1 MTIKLD
7 DYHAQLDALDPRVR
21 GTLEAS
27 FAEAARVMSPQGL
40 HNWLEG
46 AKGLS
51 QLGRGNE
58 LVITYIQSMPAVV
71 KQVGEDVLKDCI
83 VGAMKLASMVSGEV
97 IQLMFDTLPTA
108 AHRLGDAELLR
119 GYLGLIHQLSAK
131 VPRGLRPM
139 LSHLDE
145 LFGKLTLGG
154 LRRWALWGAQAHLRD
169 FPAQI
174 AYFDLKSADSQAML
188 QKERRGTLFIDNQRK
203 LNFYLRAFW
212 GRDFF
217 MRPTSGDYET
227 REGYR
232 PFIESRVIHLPD
244 AFDDFAAQGS
254 ANAAGG
260 PSRLPASQDTR
271 TSLCVAESAGAAAGT
286 TGKDLYRATAAHAAA
301 HLVYTKK
308 PLSMEQLN
316 PAQMFVIG
324 LFEDAR
330 VEALAIRE
338 FPGMKQMWSA
348 FHAKVREVSC
358 STVPVVSL
366 LERLAY
372 ALLDEGYHDDDGLIQ
387 EMSAMFRS
395 EFAKRPGDNQ
405 SSWDL
410 GVTLYNK
417 LGERGG
423 IPSLR
428 VLESMAIP
436 YRDDNRYCWASDEIA
451 WHEAEYLPAPKQ
463 VRKYVTAM
471 EMVNELDCE
480 LAGDDAQEIWVLDTP
495 FYLDQEGVTINELEG
510 KEPVSEPYHY
520 QEWDYGVQLHRPNWV
535 TVLEKRQQQGDPAD
549 IDRILAENKPVAA
562 RLRHIIDAM
571 QPEGVQRFRRQED
584 GEEIDLNAAIR
595 AMIDIRM
602 GQTPDPRINIRIVR
616 KVRDLAVLVLLDLS
630 ESTNEKLGGSEKP
643 VIQLA
648 REATA
653 LLSWAIDRVGDP
665 FAIHGFAS
673 DSRHDVEY
681 FRFKDFKDSYS
692 DGVKAKLA
700 GMQGGLSTRMG
711 GALRHA
717 ASFLLKQPEQKK
729 LILLVTDGEPADI
742 DVRDPQYLRHDTKKA
757 VEELATRGVRTF
769 CLTLDPKA
777 DEYVARIFGAKG
789 YMVVDHVN
797 RLPERLPM
805 LYAGLT
811 R

>member
-1 MTIKLD
+1 MTINLD
-7 DYHAQLDALDPRVR
+7 DYKEQLEALDPHVR
-21 GTLEAS
+21 ATLEAS
-27 FAEAARVMSPQGL
+27 FAEAARVMTPQGL
-40 HNWLEG
+40 RNWLEG

-58 LVITYIQSMPAVV
+58 LVITYIQSMPAVA
-71 KQVGEDVLKDCI
+71 KEAGEEVIKDAI
-83 VGAMKLASMVSGEV
+83 LAAMKLSSMVSGEV

-119 GYLGLIHQLSAK
+119 GYLGLIHQLSSK

-145 LFGKLTLGG
+145 LLAKLTLGG

-169 FPAQI
+169 FAAQL

-212 GRDFF
+212 ARDFF

-227 REGYR
+227 REGYK
-232 PFIESRVIHLPD
+232 PFIEARVIHMPD
-244 AFDDFAAQGS
+244 AFDDFAG
-254 ANAAGG
+254 
-260 PSRLPASQDTR
+260 LP
-271 TSLCVAESAGAAAGT
+271 
-286 TGKDLYRATAAHAAA
+286 GKDLYRATAAHAAA

-308 PLSMEQLN
+308 PMSMEQLN

-330 VEALAIRE
+330 VEALAVRE

-348 FHAKVREVSC
+348 IHARVCEVSC
-358 STVPVVSL
+358 PTSLVVSL

-372 ALLDEGYHDDDGLIQ
+372 ALLDENYHDDDGLIR
-387 EMSAMFRS
+387 EMATAFRD
-395 EFAKRPGDNQ
+395 EFARRSDDNQ
-405 SSWDL
+405 LSWDL

-451 WHEAEYLPAPKQ
+451 WHEAEYVPAPKQ
-463 VRKYVTAM
+463 VRKYVSAL
-471 EMVNELDCE
+471 EMAHEVDCE
-480 LAGDDAQEIWVLDTP
+480 LAGDDAQEIWVINTP
-495 FYLDQEGVTINELEG
+495 FYLDQEGRTINELEG

-520 QEWDYGVQLHRPNWV
+520 QEWDYNVQLHRPSWT
-535 TVLEKRQQQGDPAD
+535 TVLEKRQKKGDPQE
-549 IDRILAENKPVAA
+549 IDRILIENRPVAS

-602 GQTPDPRINIRIVR
+602 GEMPDQRINIRIER
-616 KVRDLAVLVLLDLS
+616 KVRDLALVVLLDLS
-630 ESTNEKLGGSEKP
+630 ESTNEKLGDSGKT

-648 REATA
+648 REATS

-673 DSRHDVEY
+673 DGRHDVEY
-681 FRFKDFKDSYS
+681 YRFKDFDAGY
-692 DGVKAKLA
+692 DDEAKAKLA

-711 GALRHA
+711 AALRHA
-717 ASFLLKQPEQKK
+717 ASFLFRQREQKK

-757 VEELATRGVRTF
+757 VEELAARGVRTF
-769 CLTLDPKA
+769 CLTLDPHA
-777 DEYVARIFGAKG
+777 DDYVSRIFGPKG
-789 YMVVDHVN
+789 YMVVDRVD

>member
-7 DYHAQLDALDPRVR
+7 DYHAQLDALDPRVS

-108 AHRLGDAELLR
+108 AIRLGDAELLR

-139 LSHLDE
+139 LSHIDE
-145 LFGKLTLGG
+145 LFSKLTLGG

-169 FPAQI
+169 FAAQME
-174 AYFDLKSADSQAML
+174 YFDLKSADSQAML

-232 PFIESRVIHLPD
+232 AFIESRVIHLPD
-244 AFDDFAAQGS
+244 AFDDFAG
-254 ANAAGG
+254 
-260 PSRLPASQDTR
+260 LP
-271 TSLCVAESAGAAAGT
+271 
-286 TGKDLYRATAAHAAA
+286 GKDLYRATAAHAAA

-358 STVPVVSL
+358 STEPVVSL

-372 ALLDEGYHDDDGLIQ
+372 ALLDDGYHDDDGLIQ
-387 EMSAMFRS
+387 EMAGTFRG
-395 EFAKRPGDNQ
+395 EFARRPEDNQ
-405 SSWDL
+405 LSWDL
-410 GVTLYNK
+410 GITLYNK

-423 IPSLR
+423 ISSLR

-451 WHEAEYLPAPKQ
+451 WHAAEYIPAPKQ
-463 VRKYVTAM
+463 VRKYVTPM

-495 FYLDQEGVTINELEG
+495 FYLDQEGCTINSLEG

-520 QEWDYGVQLHRPNWV
+520 QEWDYSVQLHRPNWV
-535 TVLEKRQQQGDPAD
+535 TVLEKRQKKGDPQE
-549 IDRILAENKPVAA
+549 IDKILTENKPVAA

-595 AMIDIRM
+595 AIIDIHM
-602 GQTPDPRINIRIVR
+602 GQTPDPRINIRVVK

-643 VIQLA
+643 VLQLA
-648 REATA
+648 REATV

-673 DSRHDVEY
+673 DGRHDVEY
-681 FRFKDFKDSYS
+681 YRFKDFKDSYS
-692 DGVKAKLA
+692 DDVKAKLA

-711 GALRHA
+711 AALRHA

-769 CLTLDPKA
+769 CLTLDPRA
-777 DEYVARIFGAKG
+777 DDYVSRIFGTKG

>member
-1 MTIKLD
+1 MTINLD
-7 DYHAQLDALDPRVR
+7 DYKEHLEALDPHVR
-21 GTLEAS
+21 TTLEAS
-27 FAEAARVMSPQGL
+27 FQEAARVMSPQGL

-51 QLGRGNE
+51 QLGRGTE
-58 LVITYIQSMPAVV
+58 LVITYIQSMPAVA
-71 KQVGEDVLKDCI
+71 KEAGEEVIKDAI
-83 VGAMKLASMVSGEV
+83 IAAMKLSSMVSGEV
-97 IQLMFDTLPTA
+97 IQLMFDALPTA

-119 GYLGLIHQLSAK
+119 GYLGLIHQLSSK

-145 LFGKLTLGG
+145 LLAKLTLGG
-154 LRRWALWGAQAHLRD
+154 LRRWALWGAQAHQRD
-169 FPAQI
+169 FAAQM
-174 AYFDLKSADSQAML
+174 AYFDLKSADSLAML

-212 GRDFF
+212 ARDFF

-227 REGYR
+227 REGYK
-232 PFIESRVIHLPD
+232 PFIETRVIHMPD
-244 AFDDFAAQGS
+244 AFDDFAG
-254 ANAAGG
+254 
-260 PSRLPASQDTR
+260 LP
-271 TSLCVAESAGAAAGT
+271 
-286 TGKDLYRATAAHAAA
+286 GKDLYRATAAHAAA

-308 PLSMEQLN
+308 PMSMEQLN
-316 PAQMFVIG
+316 PAQMFIIG

-330 VEALAIRE
+330 VEGLAVRE

-348 FHAKVREVSC
+348 IHAKVREVSC
-358 STVPVVSL
+358 PTSPIVSL

-372 ALLDEGYHDDDGLIQ
+372 ALLDDDYHDDDGLIQ
-387 EMSAMFRS
+387 EMATAFRE
-395 EFAKRPGDNQ
+395 EFAKRPEDNQ
-405 SSWDL
+405 LSWDL

-417 LGERGG
+417 LGERAG

-451 WHEAEYLPAPKQ
+451 WHEAEYVPAPKQ
-463 VRKYVTAM
+463 VRKYVSAL
-471 EMVNELDCE
+471 EMAHEVDCE
-480 LAGDDAQEIWVLDTP
+480 LAGDDAQEIWVINTP
-495 FYLDQEGVTINELEG
+495 FYLDQEGCTINELEG

-520 QEWDYGVQLHRPNWV
+520 QEWDYNVQLHRPSWA
-535 TVLEKRQQQGDPAD
+535 TVLEKRQKKGDPKE
-549 IDRILAENKPVAA
+549 IDRILIENRPVAA

-602 GQTPDPRINIRIVR
+602 GEMPDQRINIRIER
-616 KVRDLAVLVLLDLS
+616 KVRDLALVVLLDLS
-630 ESTNEKLGGSEKP
+630 ESTNEKLGDSEKT

-648 REATA
+648 REATS

-673 DSRHDVEY
+673 DGRHDVEY
-681 FRFKDFKDSYS
+681 YRFKDFDDSY
-692 DGVKAKLA
+692 DDEAKAKLA

-711 GALRHA
+711 AALRHA
-717 ASFLLKQPEQKK
+717 ASFLFRQREQKK

-769 CLTLDPKA
+769 CLTLDPNA
-777 DEYVARIFGAKG
+777 DDYVSRIFGPKG
-789 YMVVDHVN
+789 YMVVDRVD

>member
-1 MTIKLD
+1 MSIQLD
-7 DYHAQLDALDPRVR
+7 DYRE
-21 GTLEAS
+21 TLERIDAHVHDTLAAS
-27 FAEAARVMSPQGL
+27 FAEAARVMSPAGL

-46 AKGLS
+46 ARGLS
-51 QLGRGNE
+51 ELGRGRD
-58 LVITYIQSMPAVV
+58 LVVTYIQEMPAVV
-71 KQVGEDVLKDCI
+71 KEVGEDVIKDC
-83 VGAMKLASMVSGEV
+83 VTAAMKLASMVSGEV
-97 IQLMFDTLPTA
+97 IQLLFDTLPA
-108 AHRLGDAELLR
+108 AAGRLGDAELLR

-139 LSHLDE
+139 LSHVDE
-145 LFGKLTLGG
+145 LFAKLTLGG

-188 QKERRGTLFIDNQRK
+188 QKERRGVLFIDHQRK

-244 AFDDFAAQGS
+244 AYDDY
-254 ANAAGG
+254 AG
-260 PSRLPASQDTR
+260 LPGR
-271 TSLCVAESAGAAAGT
+271 E
-286 TGKDLYRATAAHAAA
+286 LYRAAAAHAAA
-301 HLVYTKK
+301 HLVYTTH
-308 PLSMEQLN
+308 PLSMEQLS
-316 PAQMFVIG
+316 PAQMFLIG
-324 LFEDAR
+324 VFEDAR
-330 VEALAIRE
+330 IEGLALRD
-338 FPGMKQMWSA
+338 FPGMKALWAQ

-358 STVPVVSL
+358 PTDPVVSL

-372 ALLDEGYHDDDGLIQ
+372 ALLDERYVDDDALIR
-387 EMSAMFRS
+387 EMTGAFRE
-395 EFAKRPGDNQ
+395 EFARRADDNGL
-405 SSWDL
+405 SWDL
-410 GVTLYNK
+410 GVTLHNR
-417 LGERGG
+417 LGERGA

-428 VLESMAIP
+428 VLESMGIP

-451 WHEAEYLPAPKQ
+451 WAAAEYVPAPKQ

-471 EMVNELDCE
+471 EMANEVDCE

-495 FYLDQEGVTINELEG
+495 FYLDQEGRTINEMEG
-510 KEPVSEPYHY
+510 KEPVSEPHHY
-520 QEWDYGVQLHRPNWV
+520 AEWDYTVQLHRPNWA
-535 TVLEKRQQQGDPAD
+535 TVLEKRQKRGDPGE
-549 IDRILAENKPVAA
+549 IDRILTAHRPIAS

-602 GQTPDPRINIRIVR
+602 GQTPDPRINIRIER

-630 ESTNEKLGGSEKP
+630 ESTNEKLGDSDRP

-648 REATA
+648 REATS

-673 DSRHDVEY
+673 DGRHDVQY
-681 FRFKDFKDSYS
+681 YRFKDFGDRYG
-692 DGVKAKLA
+692 DEAKARLA
-700 GMQGGLSTRMG
+700 GMRGGLSTRMG
-711 GALRHA
+711 AALRHA
-717 ASFLLKQPEQKK
+717 ASFLLRQPEQKK
-729 LILLVTDGEPADI
+729 LILLVSDGEPADI

-769 CLTLDPKA
+769 CLTLDPRA
-777 DEYVARIFGAKG
+777 DDYVSRIFGPKG
-789 YMVVDHVN
+789 YMVVDHVQ
-797 RLPERLPM
+797 RLPERLPL

>member
-1 MTIKLD
+1 MSVDLKE
-7 DYHAQLDALDPRVR
+7 YHAQLDELAPRVR

-27 FAEAARVMSPQGL
+27 FTEAARVMSPQGL

-58 LVITYIQSMPAVV
+58 LVITYIQAMPAVA
-71 KQVGEDVLKDCI
+71 KEVGEEIIKDCI
-83 VGAMKLASMVSGEV
+83 VESLKLASMVSGEI

-108 AHRLGDAELLR
+108 ANRLGDAELLR
-119 GYLGLIHQLSAK
+119 GYLGLIRQLSAK
-131 VPRGLRPM
+131 APRGLRPM

-145 LFGKLTLGG
+145 LFSKLTLGG
-154 LRRWALWGAQAHLRD
+154 LRRWALWGAQAHQRD
-169 FPAQI
+169 FAAQMV
-174 AYFDLKSADSQAML
+174 YFDLKSADSQAML

-217 MRPTSGDYET
+217 MRPTSGDYES

-244 AFDDFAAQGS
+244 AFDDFAG
-254 ANAAGG
+254 
-260 PSRLPASQDTR
+260 LP
-271 TSLCVAESAGAAAGT
+271 
-286 TGKDLYRATAAHAAA
+286 GKDLYRATAAHAAA

-316 PAQMFVIG
+316 PAQMFIIG

-330 VEALAIRE
+330 VEALAVRE

-348 FHAKVREVSC
+348 IHEKVREVSC
-358 STVPVVSL
+358 PSEPASSL

-372 ALLDEGYHDDDGLIQ
+372 SLLDDSYHDDNGLIQ
-387 EMSAMFRS
+387 EMTAAFRA
-395 EFAKRPGDNQ
+395 EFASRAEDNQ
-405 SSWDL
+405 LSWDL
-410 GVTLYNK
+410 GITLYNK
-417 LGERGG
+417 LGEHGG
-423 IPSLR
+423 VPSLR

-451 WHEAEYLPAPKQ
+451 WQAAEYIPAPKQ
-463 VRKYVTAM
+463 VRKYVSAL
-471 EMVNELDCE
+471 EMANELDCE
-480 LAGDDAQEIWVLDTP
+480 LAGDDAQEIWVLNTP
-495 FYLDQEGVTINELEG
+495 FYLDQEGCTINELEG

-520 QEWDYGVQLHRPNWV
+520 QEWDYAVQLHRPNWV
-535 TVLEKRQQQGDPAD
+535 TVLEKRQKQGDPED
-549 IDRILAENKPVAA
+549 IDRILVEHKPVAA

-584 GEEIDLNAAIR
+584 GDEIDLNAAVR
-595 AMIDIRM
+595 AMIDMRM
-602 GQTPDPRINIRIVR
+602 GQTPDTRINIRIVR
-616 KVRDLAVLVLLDLS
+616 KVRDLSIVVLLDLS
-630 ESTNEKLGGSEKP
+630 ESTNETLGESDKP

-648 REATA
+648 REATS

-673 DSRHDVEY
+673 DGRHDVEY
-681 FRFKDFKDSYS
+681 YRFKDFKDSYG
-692 DGVKAKLA
+692 DEAKAKLA

-757 VEELATRGVRTF
+757 VEELATRGVKTF
-769 CLTLDPKA
+769 CLTLDPHA
-777 DEYVARIFGAKG
+777 DDYVARIFGQKG
-789 YMVVDHVN
+789 YMVVDDVN
-797 RLPERLPM
+797 RLPEKLPM

>member
-1 MTIKLD
+1 MTVDLKE
-7 DYHAQLDALDPRVR
+7 YHEQLDQLNPQVR
-21 GTLEAS
+21 DTLEAS

-58 LVITYIQSMPAVV
+58 LVITYIQSMPAVAKEAGEEVV
-71 KQVGEDVLKDCI
+71 KDSI
-83 VGAMKLASMVSGEV
+83 VAAMKLSSMVSGEV

-108 AHRLGDAELLR
+108 ANRLGDAELLR
-119 GYLGLIHQLSAK
+119 GYLGLIHQLSSK

-145 LFGKLTLGG
+145 LFSKLTLGG
-154 LRRWALWGAQAHLRD
+154 LRRWALWGAQAHMRD
-169 FPAQI
+169 FAAQLD
-174 AYFDLKSADSQAML
+174 YFDLKSADSQALL

-232 PFIESRVIHLPD
+232 PFIETRVIHMPD
-244 AFDDFAAQGS
+244 AYDDF
-254 ANAAGG
+254 GG
-260 PSRLPASQDTR
+260 LP
-271 TSLCVAESAGAAAGT
+271 
-286 TGKDLYRATAAHAAA
+286 GKDLYRATAAHAAA
-301 HLVYTKK
+301 HLVYTRK

-316 PAQMFVIG
+316 PAQMFIIG

-330 VEALAIRE
+330 VEALAIQE

-348 FHAKVREVSC
+348 FHARVREVSC
-358 STVPVVSL
+358 PTDPVVGL

-372 ALLDEGYHDDDGLIQ
+372 ALLDDRYRDDDGLVQ
-387 EMSAMFRS
+387 EMAAAFRA
-395 EFAKRPGDNQ
+395 EFTKRPDDNQ
-405 SSWDL
+405 LSWDL
-410 GVTLYNK
+410 GVTLYNR

-451 WHEAEYLPAPKQ
+451 WHEAEYIPAPKQ

-471 EMVNELDCE
+471 EMANEVDCE
-480 LAGDDAQEIWVLDTP
+480 LAGDDAQEIWVLNTP
-495 FYLDQEGVTINELEG
+495 FYLDQEGVTINSLEG
-510 KEPVSEPYHY
+510 REPVSEPYHY
-520 QEWDYGVQLHRPNWV
+520 QEWDYNVQLHRPSWT
-535 TVLEKRQQQGDPAD
+535 TVLEKRQKQGDPAE
-549 IDRILAENKPVAA
+549 IDRILVENRPVAA

-602 GQTPDPRINIRIVR
+602 GEMPDPRINIRIER
-616 KVRDLAVLVLLDLS
+616 KVRDLALVVLLDLS
-630 ESTNEKLGGSEKP
+630 ESTNEKLGDSEKP

-673 DSRHDVEY
+673 DGRHDVQY
-681 FRFKDFKDSYS
+681 YRFKDFDDDYN
-692 DGVKAKLA
+692 DEVKAKLA

-711 GALRHA
+711 AALRHA
-717 ASFLLKQPEQKK
+717 ASFLFRQREQKK

-757 VEELATRGVRTF
+757 VEELATRGVHTF

-777 DEYVARIFGAKG
+777 DDYVSRIFGQKN
-789 YMVVDHVN
+789 YMVVDHVQ
-797 RLPERLPM
+797 RLPEKLPM

>member
-1 MTIKLD
+1 MSVDLKE
-7 DYHAQLDALDPRVR
+7 YHAQLDALDPHIRA
-21 GTLEAS
+21 TLEAS

-58 LVITYIQSMPAVV
+58 LVITYIQAMPAVA
-71 KQVGEDVLKDCI
+71 KEAGEDVIKDAI
-83 VGAMKLASMVSGEV
+83 VGAMKLSSMVSGEV

-108 AHRLGDAELLR
+108 ANRLGDAELLR
-119 GYLGLIHQLSAK
+119 GYLSLIHQLSAK

-145 LFGKLTLGG
+145 LFAKLTLGG
-154 LRRWALWGAQAHLRD
+154 LRRWAMWGAQAHLRD
-169 FPAQI
+169 FPAQL

-227 REGYR
+227 REGYK

-244 AFDDFAAQGS
+244 AYDDFAG
-254 ANAAGG
+254 
-260 PSRLPASQDTR
+260 LP
-271 TSLCVAESAGAAAGT
+271 
-286 TGKDLYRATAAHAAA
+286 GKDLYRATAAHAAA

-316 PAQMFVIG
+316 PAQMFLIG
-324 LFEDAR
+324 LIEDAR

-358 STVPVVSL
+358 PTDPVVAL
-366 LERLAY
+366 LERLAH
-372 ALLDEGYHDDDGLIQ
+372 ALIDEKHDDNDGLVQ
-387 EMSAMFRS
+387 EMVGAFRT
-395 EFAKRPGDNQ
+395 EFAKRPDDNRL
-405 SSWDL
+405 SWDL

-417 LGERGG
+417 LGERGSF
-423 IPSLR
+423 PSLR
-428 VLESMAIP
+428 VLQSMAIP

-451 WHEAEYLPAPKQ
+451 WAEAEYLPAPKQ

-471 EMVNELDCE
+471 EMANEVDCE

-495 FYLDQEGVTINELEG
+495 FYLDQEGCTINELEG

-520 QEWDYGVQLHRPNWV
+520 QEWDYSVQLHRPNWV
-535 TVLEKRQQQGDPAD
+535 TVLEKRQKKGNPSD
-549 IDRILAENKPVAA
+549 IDRILTEHRPVAA
-562 RLRHIIDAM
+562 RVRHVIDAM

-602 GQTPDPRINIRIVR
+602 GQMPDPRINIRIVR

-630 ESTNEKLGGSEKP
+630 ESTNEKLGDSDKP
-643 VIQLA
+643 VIELA
-648 REATA
+648 REATS

-673 DSRHDVEY
+673 DGRHGVEY
-681 FRFKDFKDSYS
+681 YRFKDFKDSYS
-692 DGVKAKLA
+692 DEVKARLA

-711 GALRHA
+711 AALRHA
-717 ASFLLKQPEQKK
+717 ATFLLRQPEQKK
-729 LILLVTDGEPADI
+729 LILLVSDGEPADI

-757 VEELATRGVRTF
+757 IEELATRGVRTF

-777 DEYVARIFGAKG
+777 DDYVARIFGPKG
-789 YMVVDHVN
+789 YLVVDHVS

>member
-1 MTIKLD
+1 MSIDLKE
-7 DYHAQLDALDPRVR
+7 YHAQLDELDPHVR
-21 GTLEAS
+21 KTLEAS

-51 QLGRGNE
+51 QLGRGTE
-58 LVITYIQSMPAVV
+58 LVITYIQAMPTVV
-71 KQVGEDVLKDCI
+71 KEVGEDVIKDCI
-83 VGAMKLASMVSGEV
+83 TQAMKLASMVSGEV
-97 IQLMFDTLPTA
+97 IQLLFDTLPTA
-108 AHRLGDAELLR
+108 ANRLGDADLMR

-131 VPRGLRPM
+131 TPRGLRPM

-145 LFGKLTLGG
+145 LFSKLTLGG
-154 LRRWALWGAQAHLRD
+154 LRRWALWGAQAHQRD
-169 FPAQI
+169 FQAQMQ
-174 AYFDLKSADSQAML
+174 YFDLKSADSQAML

-227 REGYR
+227 REGYK
-232 PFIESRVIHLPD
+232 PFIETRVIHLPD
-244 AFDDFAAQGS
+244 AYDDFAGIA
-254 ANAAGG
+254 
-260 PSRLPASQDTR
+260 
-271 TSLCVAESAGAAAGT
+271 
-286 TGKDLYRATAAHAAA
+286 GKDLYRATAAHAAA
-301 HLVYTKK
+301 HLVYTKH

-316 PAQMFVIG
+316 PAQMFMIG

-338 FPGMKQMWSA
+338 FPGMKQMWSVI
-348 FHAKVREVSC
+348 HSKVREVSC
-358 STVPVVSL
+358 PTEPVIGL

-372 ALLDEGYHDDDGLIQ
+372 ALLDDSYHDDDGLIQ
-387 EMSAMFRS
+387 EMVAAFR
-395 EFAKRPGDNQ
+395 EEIRKRAEDNQ
-405 SSWDL
+405 LSWDL

-417 LGERGG
+417 LGERGA

-428 VLESMAIP
+428 VLESIGIP
-436 YRDDNRYCWASDEIA
+436 YRDDNRYSWASDEIA
-451 WHEAEYLPAPKQ
+451 WHEAEYIPASKQ
-463 VRKYVTAM
+463 VRKYVSVS
-471 EMVNELDCE
+471 EMVNEIDCE
-480 LAGDDAQEIWVLDTP
+480 LAGDDAQEIWVLNTP
-495 FYLDQEGVTINELEG
+495 FFLDQEGCTINELEG
-510 KEPVSEPYHY
+510 KEPISEPYHY
-520 QEWDYGVQLHRPNWV
+520 QEWDYSVQLHRPNWV
-535 TVLEKRQQQGDPAD
+535 TVLEKRQKKGDPES
-549 IDRILAENKPVAA
+549 IDRILTENKPVAS

-571 QPEGVQRFRRQED
+571 QPEGVQRIRRQED

-602 GQTPDPRINIRIVR
+602 GEMPDQRINVRIER
-616 KVRDLAVLVLLDLS
+616 KVRDLAIVVLLDLS
-630 ESTNEKLGGSEKP
+630 ESTNETLGGSEKP

-648 REATA
+648 REATS

-673 DSRHDVEY
+673 DGRHDVEY
-681 FRFKDFKDSYS
+681 YRFKDFKDSYNEE
-692 DGVKAKLA
+692 VKAKLA
-700 GMQGGLSTRMG
+700 GMNGGLSTRMG
-711 GALRHA
+711 AALRHA
-717 ASFLLKQPEQKK
+717 ATFLWKQPEQKK

-769 CLTLDPKA
+769 CLTLDPNA
-777 DEYVARIFGAKG
+777 DQYVSRIFGQKSF
-789 YMVVDHVN
+789 MVVDDVN

>member
-1 MTIKLD
+1 MSVDLRE
-7 DYHAQLDALDPRVR
+7 YHQQLDELNPHVR

-58 LVITYIQSMPAVV
+58 LVITYIQAMPAVV
-71 KQVGEDVLKDCI
+71 KEVGEDII
-83 VGAMKLASMVSGEV
+83 VDTITSAMKLASMVSGEV

-108 AHRLGDAELLR
+108 ANRLGDAELLR
-119 GYLGLIHQLSAK
+119 GYLGLIHQLSSK

-145 LFGKLTLGG
+145 LFSKLTLGG
-154 LRRWALWGAQAHLRD
+154 LRRWALWGAQAHMRD
-169 FPAQI
+169 FAAQME
-174 AYFDLKSADSQAML
+174 YFDLKSADSQAML

-232 PFIESRVIHLPD
+232 PFIEARVIHLPD
-244 AFDDFAAQGS
+244 AFDDFAG
-254 ANAAGG
+254 
-260 PSRLPASQDTR
+260 LP
-271 TSLCVAESAGAAAGT
+271 
-286 TGKDLYRATAAHAAA
+286 GKDLYRASAAHAAA
-301 HLVYTKK
+301 HLVYTTK

-316 PAQMFVIG
+316 PAQMFIIG

-338 FPGMKQMWSA
+338 FPGMKQMWA
-348 FHAKVREVSC
+348 PFHARVREVSC
-358 STVPVVSL
+358 PTDPAVGF

-372 ALLDEGYHDDDGLIQ
+372 ALLDESYHDDDSLIA
-387 EMSAMFRS
+387 ETAAAFRAG
-395 EFAKRPGDNQ
+395 FATRPEDNQ
-405 SSWDL
+405 LSWDL
-410 GVTLYNK
+410 GVTLYNQ
-417 LGERGG
+417 LAARAA

-451 WHEAEYLPAPKQ
+451 WQEAEYIPAPKQ
-463 VRKYVTAM
+463 VRKHVTAM
-471 EMVNELDCE
+471 DMVNELDCE

-520 QEWDYGVQLHRPNWV
+520 QEWDYNVQLHRPGWV
-535 TVLEKRQQQGDPAD
+535 TVLEKRQKKGDPQD
-549 IDRILAENKPVAA
+549 IDRILTENKPVAA

-616 KVRDLAVLVLLDLS
+616 KVRDLALVVLLDLS

-648 REATA
+648 REATS

-673 DSRHDVEY
+673 DGRHDVEY
-681 FRFKDFKDSYS
+681 YRFKDFKDSYN
-692 DGVKAKLA
+692 DDVKAKLA

-711 GALRHA
+711 AALRHA

-769 CLTLDPKA
+769 CLTLDPNA
-777 DEYVARIFGAKG
+777 DDYVARIFGPKG
-789 YMVVDHVN
+789 YMVVDDVN

>member
-1 MTIKLD
+1 MTINLD
-7 DYHAQLDALDPRVR
+7 DYKEQLEALDPHVR
-21 GTLEAS
+21 ATLEAS
-27 FAEAARVMSPQGL
+27 FAEAARVMTPQGL
-40 HNWLEG
+40 RNWLEG

-58 LVITYIQSMPAVV
+58 LVITYIQSMPAVA
-71 KQVGEDVLKDCI
+71 KEAGEEVIKDAI
-83 VGAMKLASMVSGEV
+83 LAAMKLSSMVSGEV

-119 GYLGLIHQLSAK
+119 GYLGLIHQLSSK

-145 LFGKLTLGG
+145 LLAKLTLGG

-169 FPAQI
+169 FAAQL

-212 GRDFF
+212 ARDFF

-227 REGYR
+227 REGYK
-232 PFIESRVIHLPD
+232 PFIEARVIHMPD
-244 AFDDFAAQGS
+244 AFDDFAG
-254 ANAAGG
+254 
-260 PSRLPASQDTR
+260 LP
-271 TSLCVAESAGAAAGT
+271 
-286 TGKDLYRATAAHAAA
+286 GKDLYRATAAHAAA

-308 PLSMEQLN
+308 PMSMEQLN

-330 VEALAIRE
+330 VEALAVRE

-348 FHAKVREVSC
+348 IHARVCEVSC
-358 STVPVVSL
+358 PTSLVVSL

-372 ALLDEGYHDDDGLIQ
+372 ALLDENYHDDDGLIR
-387 EMSAMFRS
+387 EMATAFRD
-395 EFAKRPGDNQ
+395 EFARRSDDNQ
-405 SSWDL
+405 LSWDL

-451 WHEAEYLPAPKQ
+451 WHEAEYVPAPKQ
-463 VRKYVTAM
+463 VRKYVSAL
-471 EMVNELDCE
+471 EMAHEVDCE
-480 LAGDDAQEIWVLDTP
+480 LAGDDAQEIWVINTP
-495 FYLDQEGVTINELEG
+495 FYLDQEGRTINELEG

-520 QEWDYGVQLHRPNWV
+520 QEWDYNVQLHRPSWT
-535 TVLEKRQQQGDPAD
+535 TVLEKRQKKGDPRD
-549 IDRILAENKPVAA
+549 IDRILVENRPVAS

-584 GEEIDLNAAIR
+584 GVEIDLNAAIR

-602 GQTPDPRINIRIVR
+602 GEMPDQRINIRIER
-616 KVRDLAVLVLLDLS
+616 KVRDLALVVLLDLS
-630 ESTNEKLGGSEKP
+630 ESTNEKLGDSGKT

-648 REATA
+648 REATS

-673 DSRHDVEY
+673 DGRHDVEY
-681 FRFKDFKDSYS
+681 YRFKDFDAGY
-692 DGVKAKLA
+692 DDEAKAKLA

-711 GALRHA
+711 AALRHA
-717 ASFLLKQPEQKK
+717 ASFLFRQREQKK

-757 VEELATRGVRTF
+757 VEELAARGVRTF
-769 CLTLDPKA
+769 CLTLDPHA
-777 DEYVARIFGAKG
+777 DDYVSRIFGPKG
-789 YMVVDHVN
+789 YMVVDRVD

>member
-1 MTIKLD
+1 MSIDLK
-7 DYHAQLDALDPRVR
+7 DYHAQLDALDPHVR
-21 GTLEAS
+21 ATLEAS

-58 LVITYIQSMPAVV
+58 LVITYIQSMPAVA
-71 KQVGEDVLKDCI
+71 KEVGEDVLKDCI

-108 AHRLGDAELLR
+108 ANRLGDAELLR

-145 LFGKLTLGG
+145 LFAKLTLGG
-154 LRRWALWGAQAHLRD
+154 LRRWALWGAQAHMRD
-169 FPAQI
+169 FPAQL
-174 AYFDLKSADSQAML
+174 AYFDLKSADSLAML
-188 QKERRGTLFIDNQRK
+188 QKERRGTLFIDQQRK

-227 REGYR
+227 REGYK

-244 AFDDFAAQGS
+244 AYDDYAAHG
-254 ANAAGG
+254 ANVVA
-260 PSRLPASQDTR
+260 DR
-271 TSLCVAESAGAAAGT
+271 TSGATAGLP
-286 TGKDLYRATAAHAAA
+286 GKDLYRAAAAHAAA
-301 HLVYTKK
+301 HLVYTQQ

-316 PAQMFVIG
+316 PAQMFLIG
-324 LFEDAR
+324 LIEDAR
-330 VEALAIRE
+330 IEQLAIRE

-358 STVPVVSL
+358 PTEPIVGW

-372 ALLDEGYHDDDGLIQ
+372 ALLDEGYRDDDGLIQ
-387 EMSAMFRS
+387 ETAAVFRE
-395 EFAKRPGDNQ
+395 EFARRPDDNQ
-405 SSWDL
+405 LSWDL
-410 GVTLYNK
+410 GVTLYNR
-417 LGERGG
+417 LAERGA

-428 VLESMAIP
+428 VLESMGIP

-451 WHEAEYLPAPKQ
+451 WQQAEYVPAPKQ
-463 VRKYVTAM
+463 VRKHVSVM
-471 EMVNELDCE
+471 DMVNEVDNE
-480 LAGDDAQEIWVLDTP
+480 LAGDDAQEVWVLDTP

-510 KEPVSEPYHY
+510 KEPVSEPFHY
-520 QEWDYGVQLHRPNWV
+520 QEWDYSVQLHRPNWV
-535 TVLEKRQQQGDPAD
+535 TVLEKRQKKGDPQE
-549 IDRILAENKPVAA
+549 IDKILTANKPIAS

-602 GQTPDPRINIRIVR
+602 GQMPDPRIAIRIER

-630 ESTNEKLGGSEKP
+630 ESTNEKLGDSDKP

-648 REATA
+648 REAA
-653 LLSWAIDRVGDP
+653 SLLSWAIDRVGDP

-673 DSRHDVEY
+673 DGRHDVEY
-681 FRFKDFKDSYS
+681 YRFKDFKDSYG
-692 DGVKAKLA
+692 DEAKARLA

-711 GALRHA
+711 AALRHA
-717 ASFLLKQPEQKK
+717 ATFLWKQPEQKK
-729 LILLVTDGEPADI
+729 LILLVSDGEPADI

-757 VEELATRGVRTF
+757 VEELAARGVRTF

-777 DEYVARIFGAKG
+777 DDYVSRIFGPKG
-789 YMVVDHVN
+789 FMVVDHVN

>member
-1 MTIKLD
+1 MTIDLK
-7 DYHAQLDALDPRVR
+7 DYHAQLDGLDPHVR
-21 GTLEAS
+21 DTLEGS

-46 AKGLS
+46 AKGLT
-51 QLGRGNE
+51 QLGRGND
-58 LVITYIQSMPAVV
+58 LVVTYIQAMPAVV
-71 KQVGEDVLKDCI
+71 KEVGEDVLKDCI
-83 VGAMKLASMVSGEV
+83 IGAMKLASMVSGEV
-97 IQLMFDTLPTA
+97 IQLLFDTLPTA
-108 AHRLGDAELLR
+108 ANRLGDAELLR
-119 GYLGLIHQLSAK
+119 GYLNLIHQLSAK

-139 LSHLDE
+139 LAHLDE
-145 LFGKLTLGG
+145 LFAKLTLGG
-154 LRRWALWGAQAHLRD
+154 LRRWALWGAQAHMRD
-169 FPAQI
+169 FQTQI

-188 QKERRGTLFIDNQRK
+188 QKERRGTLFIDSQRK

-217 MRPTSGDYET
+217 LRPTSGDFEA
-227 REGYR
+227 REGYK
-232 PFIESRVIHLPD
+232 PFIETRIIHLPD
-244 AFDDFAAQGS
+244 AYDDFAG
-254 ANAAGG
+254 
-260 PSRLPASQDTR
+260 LPGR
-271 TSLCVAESAGAAAGT
+271 E
-286 TGKDLYRATAAHAAA
+286 LYRAAAAHAAA
-301 HLVYTKK
+301 HLVYTRE

-316 PAQMFVIG
+316 PVQMFLIG

-330 VEALAIRE
+330 IEHLAIHE
-338 FPGMKQMWSA
+338 FPGMKQLWSQ
-348 FHAKVREVSC
+348 FHAKVHEVSC
-358 STVPVVSL
+358 PTDPVVGW

-372 ALLDEGYHDDDGLIQ
+372 ALLDENYHDDDGLIQ
-387 EMSAMFRS
+387 ETAAAFRG
-395 EFAKRPGDNQ
+395 EFAQRPEDNRL
-405 SSWDL
+405 SWDL
-410 GVTLYNK
+410 GVTLYNS
-417 LGERGG
+417 LGERGSV
-423 IPSLR
+423 PSLR

-451 WHEAEYLPAPKQ
+451 WHAAEYVPAPRQ
-463 VRKYVTAM
+463 VRKYVSTM

-480 LAGDDAQEIWVLDTP
+480 LAGDDAQEIWVLNEP
-495 FYLDQEGVTINELEG
+495 FYLDQEGRTINEIEG

-520 QEWDYGVQLHRPNWV
+520 QEWDYTVQLHRPNWV
-535 TVLEKRQQQGDPAD
+535 TVLEKRQKRGDPQE
-549 IDRILAENKPVAA
+549 IDKILIDNRPVAA
-562 RLRHIIDAM
+562 RLRHVIDAM

-584 GEEIDLNAAIR
+584 GDEIDLNAAIR
-595 AMIDIRM
+595 AMIDMRM

-630 ESTNEKLGGSEKP
+630 ESTNEKIGDSDRP

-648 REATA
+648 REATS

-673 DSRHDVEY
+673 DGRHDVQY
-681 FRFKDFKDSYS
+681 YRFKDFDDHYG
-692 DGVKAKLA
+692 DEAKAKLA

-711 GALRHA
+711 AALRHA

-729 LILLVTDGEPADI
+729 LILLVSDGEPADI

-757 VEELATRGVRTF
+757 VEELATRGVHTF
-769 CLTLDPKA
+769 CLTLDPHA
-777 DEYVARIFGAKG
+777 DDYVSRIFGIKN

>member
-1 MTIKLD
+1 MSVDLKE
-7 DYHAQLDALDPRVR
+7 YHEQLDQLDPHVR
-21 GTLEAS
+21 TTLEAS

-51 QLGRGNE
+51 QLGRGTE
-58 LVITYIQSMPAVV
+58 LVVTYIQSMPSVA
-71 KQVGEDVLKDCI
+71 KEAGEDVIKDAI
-83 VGAMKLASMVSGEV
+83 VSAMKLSSMVSGEV

-108 AHRLGDAELLR
+108 ASRLGDAELLR
-119 GYLGLIHQLSAK
+119 GYLGLIHQLSAR

-145 LFGKLTLGG
+145 LFSKLTLGG

-169 FPAQI
+169 FAAQMD
-174 AYFDLKSADSQAML
+174 YFDLKSADSQAML

-227 REGYR
+227 REGYK
-232 PFIESRVIHLPD
+232 PFIETRVIHMPD
-244 AFDDFAAQGS
+244 AFDDFAGLS
-254 ANAAGG
+254 
-260 PSRLPASQDTR
+260 
-271 TSLCVAESAGAAAGT
+271 
-286 TGKDLYRATAAHAAA
+286 GKDLYRATAAHAAA
-301 HLVYTKK
+301 HLVYTTQ

-316 PAQMFVIG
+316 PAQMFIIG

-330 VEALAIRE
+330 VEALAVRE

-358 STVPVVSL
+358 PTEPVVGL

-387 EMSAMFRS
+387 DMASAFRV
-395 EFAKRPGDNQ
+395 EFDKRPNDNQ
-405 SSWDL
+405 LSWDL
-410 GVTLYNK
+410 GINLYNR

-428 VLESMAIP
+428 ALESMAIP
-436 YRDDNRYCWASDEIA
+436 YRDDNRYLWASDEIA
-451 WHEAEYLPAPKQ
+451 WHQAEYIPAPKQ
-463 VRKYVTAM
+463 VRKYVSAL
-471 EMVNELDCE
+471 EMANELDCE
-480 LAGDDAQEIWVLDTP
+480 LAGDDAQEIWVLNTP
-495 FYLDQEGVTINELEG
+495 FYLDQEGCTINELEG

-520 QEWDYGVQLHRPNWV
+520 QEWDYSVQLHRPNWA
-535 TVLEKRQQQGDPAD
+535 TVLEKRQKKGDPED
-549 IDRILAENKPVAA
+549 IDRILVEHKPVAS

-571 QPEGVQRFRRQED
+571 QPEGVQRIRRQED

-602 GQTPDPRINIRIVR
+602 GQMPDPRINIRIER
-616 KVRDLAVLVLLDLS
+616 KVRDLALVVLLDLS
-630 ESTNEKLGGSEKP
+630 ESTNEKLGDSEKP

-648 REATA
+648 REATS

-673 DSRHDVEY
+673 DGRHDVEY
-681 FRFKDFKDSYS
+681 YRFKDFQDGYS
-692 DGVKAKLA
+692 DEVKAKLA

-711 GALRHA
+711 AALRHA
-717 ASFLLKQPEQKK
+717 ATFLWKQPEQKK
-729 LILLVTDGEPADI
+729 LILLVSDGEPADI

-769 CLTLDPKA
+769 CLTLDPNA
-777 DEYVARIFGAKG
+777 DNYVSRIFGPKG

>member
-1 MTIKLD
+1 MSIHLD
-7 DYHAQLDALDPRVR
+7 EYREQLERLDPRVR
-21 GTLEAS
+21 DTLAAS
-27 FAEAARVMSPQGL
+27 FHEAARVMSPAGL
-40 HNWLEG
+40 HHWLEG
-46 AKGLS
+46 ARGLS

-58 LVITYIQSMPAVV
+58 LVITYIQAMPAVA

-83 VGAMKLASMVSGEV
+83 GAAMKLASMVSGEV

-108 AHRLGDAELLR
+108 AQRLGDAELLR
-119 GYLGLIHQLSAK
+119 GYLGLVHQLSAK

-145 LFGKLTLGG
+145 LFVKLTLGG

-169 FPAQI
+169 FPAQL

-188 QKERRGTLFIDNQRK
+188 QKERRGSLFIDNQRK

-217 MRPTSGDYET
+217 LRPTSGDYET

-232 PFIESRVIHLPD
+232 PFIETRVIHLPD
-244 AFDDFAAQGS
+244 AYDDFAG
-254 ANAAGG
+254 
-260 PSRLPASQDTR
+260 LP
-271 TSLCVAESAGAAAGT
+271 
-286 TGKDLYRATAAHAAA
+286 GKDLYRASAAHAAA
-301 HLVYTKK
+301 HLVYTTQ

-316 PAQMFVIG
+316 PAQMFLIG

-330 VEALAIRE
+330 IEGLALRE
-338 FPGMKQMWSA
+338 FPGMKQMWA
-348 FHAKVREVSC
+348 RFHQKVREVSC
-358 STVPVVSL
+358 PTEPVVGL

-372 ALLDEGYHDDDGLIQ
+372 ALLDDSYHDDDGLIQ
-387 EMSAMFRS
+387 EMVTAFRA
-395 EFAKRPGDNQ
+395 EFARHPEDNRLA
-405 SSWDL
+405 WNL

-417 LGERGG
+417 LGERGA

-436 YRDDNRYCWASDEIA
+436 YRDDNRYSWASDEIA
-451 WHEAEYLPAPKQ
+451 WHEAEYVPASKQ
-463 VRKYVTAM
+463 LRKYVTTM
-471 EMVNELDCE
+471 DMVNELDNE
-480 LAGDDAQEIWVLDTP
+480 LAGDDAQEVWVLDQP

-510 KEPVSEPYHY
+510 KEPVSEPFHY
-520 QEWDYGVQLHRPNWV
+520 QEWDYTVQLHRPNWV
-535 TVLEKRQQQGDPAD
+535 TVLEHRPKKGDAATVD
-549 IDRILAENKPVAA
+549 AILTEHKPVAA

-602 GQTPDPRINIRIVR
+602 GQMPDPRINIRIER

-630 ESTNEKLGGSEKP
+630 ESTNEKLGDSDKP

-665 FAIHGFAS
+665 FALHGFAS
-673 DSRHDVEY
+673 DGRHDVQY
-681 FRFKDFKDSYS
+681 YRFKDFKDAYS
-692 DGVKAKLA
+692 DDAKARLA

-711 GALRHA
+711 AALRHA
-717 ASFLLKQPEQKK
+717 VSFLLKQPEQKK

-769 CLTLDPKA
+769 CLTLDPNA
-777 DEYVARIFGAKG
+777 DDYVSRIFGPKG
-789 YMVVDHVN
+789 YMVVDHVQ
-797 RLPERLPM
+797 RLPERLPL